1 MVILAD
7 VDSSEKSEQVVKF
20 GIEGAKLR
28 SEKLILVHRI
38 EHIQWPRILE
48 DDIKEIDVQ
57 AGEKLLFNFA
67 PKAIEQG
74 VECEHSCERN

>member
-20 GIEGAKLR
+20 GIEEAKLR

-38 EHIQWPRILE
+38 EHTQWPRILE

-57 AGEKLLFNFA
+57 AERNFSLTLP
-67 PKAIEQG
+67 PKAREQG